1 MDKYCVIFDGTS
13 AYVEDYELACSN
25 TIDPDYEIV
34 FESEDYDECWREADK
49 INDEA
54 NDKF

>member
-1 MDKYCVIFDGTS
+1 MDKYCVVFDGTS

-34 FESEDYDECWREADK
+34 FKSEDYDECWREADK

-54 NDKF
+54 NDRF